1 MEGWRGSRI
10 GRALRLGGRGKDR
23 TLGLVLEGLALRML
37 RRWGGEAVGWRWV
50 VSGVLH
56 FVKVGDGGRRDAQE

>member
-1 MEGWRGSRI
+1 M

-23 TLGLVLEGLALRML
+23 TLGLVLEGMALRML
-37 RRWGGEAVGWRWV
+37 RRWGVPRWV